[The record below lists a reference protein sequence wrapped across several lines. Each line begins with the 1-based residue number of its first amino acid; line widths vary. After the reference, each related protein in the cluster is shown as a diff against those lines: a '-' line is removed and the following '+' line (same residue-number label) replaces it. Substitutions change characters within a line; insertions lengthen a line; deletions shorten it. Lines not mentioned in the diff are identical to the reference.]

1 MVILGIG
8 SNLSS
13 SQGDRLYNVDQALSL
28 ILNNEV
34 KLIKKSS
41 YYETPSYPNEKDPK
55 FINVVVSIK
64 TDLKP
69 DKLASLLFNIEK
81 KLERKR
87 DKKNDPRTCDVD
99 VIDYNGEIIN
109 FDFDKFIFSVPHE
122 RLQERN
128 FVLYPLQEILPNW
141 EHPITKETIGYLIEK
156 LNSKKKMSIL
166 KVKKP

>member
-1 MVILGIG
+1 MILIGIG
-8 SNLSS
+8 SNLNSTF
-13 SQGDRLYNVDQALSL
+13 GDRFKNIDLSIKYL
-28 ILNNEV
+28 EKENLKIL
-34 KLIKKSS
+34 KKSS
-41 YYETPSYPNEKDPK
+41 YYETPSYPNEKNPK
-55 FINVVVSIK
+55 FINVVVSIE

-69 DKLASLLFNIEK
+69 EKLASVLFNIEK

-109 FDFDKFIFSVPHE
+109 FDFNNFIFNIPHE
-122 RLQERN
+122 RLRERN

-141 EHPITKETIGYLIEK
+141 EHPITKDTIDYLIEK

>member
-13 SQGDRLYNVDQALSL
+13 SRGDRFYNVDSALSL

-34 KLIKKSS
+34 KLIKRSS
-41 YYETPSYPNEKDPK
+41 YYETPSYPNEKNPK
-55 FINVVVSIK
+55 FINVVVSIE

-69 DKLASLLFNIEK
+69 EKLASVLFNIEK

-109 FDFDKFIFSVPHE
+109 FDFNNFIFNIPHE
-122 RLQERN
+122 RLRERN

-141 EHPITKETIGYLIEK
+141 EHPITKDTIDYLIEK